1 MNMTIIQPKRR
12 QKKPHK
18 AKIVKEDGKLYGIDS
33 EGDKAVLYH
42 VGDSLV
48 SDGIFFER
56 VK

>member
-1 MNMTIIQPKRR
+1 MTIIQPKRR

-18 AKIVKEDGKLYGIDS
+18 AKIVKEDEKLYGIDS

-42 VGDSLV
+42 VGDLLV